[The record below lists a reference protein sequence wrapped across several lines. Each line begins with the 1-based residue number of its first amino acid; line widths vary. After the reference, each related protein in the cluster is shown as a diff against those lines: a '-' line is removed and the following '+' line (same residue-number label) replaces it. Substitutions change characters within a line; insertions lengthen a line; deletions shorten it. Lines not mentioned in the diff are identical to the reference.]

1 MSSSFTHEQYQ
12 PSMANKKEE
21 NETIIVTR
29 PSRLQKETEHLRQ
42 MFRGYVVTKVRLLL
56 RE

>member
-29 PSRLQKETEHLRQ
+29 PSRLQRETEHLKQ